1 MKRQRMAQIQ
11 SNRETSSEQLEHH
24 AEKRA
29 TADSTGLIRCP
40 RCRVQRMNKEKIQ
53 FDQRPEESFQLDV
66 CRKCQMIWFDGG
78 ELAKLQLDYE
88 SSIKAI
94 DQMERQQLARSLSED
109 RKEQLEERIAA
120 MPMASNAL
128 GAHLINLW
136 PWIGAGV
143 FLTITLILLLPGFF
157 DNSKTANYL
166 LVIPSLLLG
175 IGLGVIGLL
184 RH

>member
-1 MKRQRMAQIQ
+1 MKRPRMAQIQ

-24 AEKRA
+24 AEKQA

-94 DQMERQQLARSLSED
+94 DQMERQQLAQSLSED

-143 FLTITLILLLPGFF
+143 FLTITMILLLPGFF
-157 DNSKTANYL
+157 DNSKTADYL
-166 LVIPSLLLG
+166 LVIPSLLIG